1 MLAAVEMVED
11 AVGVASLLAE
21 AASVPRFHVLAEA
34 VGDELL
40 QSQLSS
46 STQNLLKYLECEGA

>member
-40 QSQLSS
+40 QDKLFRSRH
-46 STQNLLKYLECEGA
+46 NPAY